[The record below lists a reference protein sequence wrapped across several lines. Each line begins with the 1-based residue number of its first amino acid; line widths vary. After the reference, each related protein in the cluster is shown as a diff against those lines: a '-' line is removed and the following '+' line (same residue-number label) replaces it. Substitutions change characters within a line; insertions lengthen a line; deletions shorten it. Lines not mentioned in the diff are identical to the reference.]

1 MNCLSWEFLFCFVA
15 PAGQKEGDTQ
25 SSIERYSERAA
36 AKGNDKNEKQSSPF
50 VDKSTRQKQL
60 RSLFELFDLDDGGT
74 IGKDELMLLGQTRRS
89 TGQKQGTWTE
99 DMNQRL
105 LVRMT
110 ADKGRS
116 GMIKTE
122 VSLTLWFDSL
132 TDFSPGDLF

>member
-1 MNCLSWEFLFCFVA
+1 
-15 PAGQKEGDTQ
+15 
-25 SSIERYSERAA
+25 
-36 AKGNDKNEKQSSPF
+36 

-122 VSLTLWFDSL
+122 VSLTL
-132 TDFSPGDLF
+132 